1 MKHSVLCSSLTAK
14 LCSFTHHAIKK
25 AVNCETSLAYSQ
37 VGNTQY
43 GEVGGKERTFTNVNK
58 MDI

>member
-1 MKHSVLCSSLTAK
+1 MKHNVLCSSLTDK
-14 LCSFTHHAIKK
+14 LCSLTHHAIKK

-43 GEVGGKERTFTNVNK
+43 GDMVGKERTFTNVNE